1 MFGLLKNK
9 FKEFTSKIFG
19 KGQEKVEETKD
30 QAILEE
36 EQVQETK
43 PIVQETQEKPTTSI
57 EEPKPKIEQETISKP
72 EPVVIKEQPSIVKE
86 QPVVVKQEPVITKE
100 EPKPSHIIENKFESK
115 EIKENFEN
123 LESKLDDFD
132 AKLAKELEQFKEPEI
147 KKEPA
152 PIKPKVVSEVPKP
165 EQKIEIKKEPEPIKP
180 KVFSEA
186 PKPEPKPEPVAV
198 SQVLKQEPEKEKEH
212 EVSTSERYIE
222 LESKKPEKVKTGVF
236 TSIKS
241 LFVSKVS
248 LSEKEISDFLDDFEI
263 SLLEADVSLDAA
275 KSIVDDLKLNLSNA
289 KFSKSNLL
297 EDIKSEIK
305 KSLGVQLNID
315 CNMDNYISKTK
326 DEPLIIMFVGPNGAG
341 KTTTIAR
348 FAYMYK
354 QLKKSVVFAS
364 SDTFRAGA
372 IDQLEI
378 HAQRLGVRV
387 VKQNYNSDPAAVAFD
402 AVTSARANK
411 IDVVLIDTA
420 GRQETNINLMQE
432 LQKIKRVVK
441 PHLTIYVGESQSGQ
455 AIVDQIRNFDK
466 DIGLTGVVL
475 TKIDTDP
482 KGGVA
487 ISILNELKKP
497 IFYLG
502 TGQEY
507 ENLEKFSPEYII
519 ERIV

>member
-9 FKEFTSKIFG
+9 FKELTSKIFG
-19 KGQEKVEETKD
+19 KSQEKE
-30 QAILEE
+30 
-36 EQVQETK
+36 
-43 PIVQETQEKPTTSI
+43 
-57 EEPKPKIEQETISKP
+57 
-72 EPVVIKEQPSIVKE
+72 E
-86 QPVVVKQEPVITKE
+86 QPVVEKSLQEPISNEEKTIQPPAQELSKTNVATTSQIPEVNVQKERFTENIRQSVPTSQPVATKE
-100 EPKPSHIIENKFESK
+100 EVF
-115 EIKENFEN
+115 
-123 LESKLDDFD
+123 DDFD
-132 AKLAKELEQFKEPEI
+132 EQLEKELEQYKYKEPLVQKVSEPQKPKVASESVIQTPVPKPIKKILIEPKETEPKTYSKQESFQIKKEVEKEIEKVSEEI
-147 KKEPA
+147 KKDE
-152 PIKPKVVSEVPKP
+152 
-165 EQKIEIKKEPEPIKP
+165 IENISIQ
-180 KVFSEA
+180 
-186 PKPEPKPEPVAV
+186 EPVN
-198 SQVLKQEPEKEKEH
+198 
-212 EVSTSERYIE
+212 SERYEE
-222 LESKKPEKVKTGVF
+222 LKTKKPEKVKTSVF

-241 LFVSKVS
+241 IFVSKVS
-248 LSEKEISDFLDDFEI
+248 LSEKEINDFLDDFEI
-263 SLLEADVSLDAA
+263 SLLEADVSLDASQA
-275 KSIVDDLKLNLSNA
+275 IVNDLKTKLSSA

-297 EDIKSEIK
+297 EDIKKEIRE
-305 KSLGVQLNID
+305 SLFIQLNID
-315 CNMDNYISKTK
+315 CNMDNYINKSK

-354 QLKKSVVFAS
+354 QLNRSVILAS

-378 HAQRLGVRV
+378 HSQRLGVRV

-402 AVTSARANK
+402 AVTSAKANK
-411 IDVVLIDTA
+411 VDVVLIDTA

-441 PHLTIYVGESQSGQ
+441 PHLTIYVGESQAGQ
-455 AIVDQIRNFDK
+455 AIVDQIKNFDK
-466 DIGLTGVVL
+466 DIGLSGVVL

-507 ENLEKFSPEYII
+507 NNLEKFSPEYII